1 MGHIDYDPYNL
12 SAVKADVMW
21 QLNLLFLINIIIVV
35 SIISLTHIFSVV
47 TYKDCAFYAIHISQ
61 FIDKIS
67 IVIL

>member
-21 QLNLLFLINIIIVV
+21 QLNLLFLINIIIAV

-47 TYKDCAFYAIHISQ
+47 TYKDCAFYAIYISQ